1 MDNISLEKIIKCE
14 DVDQNLILDV
24 PESIGLK
31 ILNFIQ
37 NGDTDSQNLLL
48 ELLQD
53 MNDQMTLDESRK
65 LVMKVEGELHP
76 ATLLDFPCVIES
88 QKTMD
93 YKTFYKAGDISQML
107 YVHDA
112 TIERIEEIRDFN
124 PFKAKDTVFN
134 NIVWLN
140 DPDHKFKLKHGLTKS
155 TRDIRSKRF
164 KAKQRYDKD
173 ELGVVCKRLK
183 EIIDNGAAKF
193 EKNLLKVNDDT
204 SKFADNQ
211 SVTSNILK
219 SNYGEDS
226 EMKHNTNKQSTKI
239 SISTIPNG
247 STIHKGSI
255 TKSTVSNNVKKQ
267 RQPLI
272 KIKNSGSKIQ
282 IPSVIQQEELPLREE
297 ELKISAPVMEQK
309 EQSYNNVLKMS
320 LNTTAGD
327 INNEESPD
335 KEELIQQYRN
345 FKKDYDELK
354 LFLESN
360 PHDTEKAKH
369 KKKLKKHLKHLKLII
384 QGGAKENDEESN
396 N

>member
-31 ILNFIQ
+31 IINLIQ
-37 NGDTDSQNLLL
+37 NGDTESQNLLL

-65 LVMKVEGELHP
+65 LIMKVEGELHP

-107 YVHDA
+107 YVHEAKID
-112 TIERIEEIRDFN
+112 RIEEIRDFN

-164 KAKQRYDKD
+164 KAKQRYDKE

-193 EKNLLKVNDDT
+193 EKNLLKGYDET
-204 SKFADNQ
+204 SKLGDNQ
-211 SVTSNILK
+211 SVASNLLK
-219 SNYGEDS
+219 SHCGEDS
-226 EMKHNTNKQSTKI
+226 ELKQSATKQSAKI
-239 SISTIPNG
+239 SIPANPNT
-247 STIHKGSI
+247 SLISKGSV
-255 TKSTVSNNVKKQ
+255 TKVSSNSNSKKQ
-267 RQPLI
+267 RQPMI
-272 KIKNSGSKIQ
+272 KIKNSASKIQ
-282 IPSVIQQEELPLREE
+282 IPSNIQQEELPLREE
-297 ELKISAPVMEQK
+297 ELKITSYQEQK
-309 EQSYNNVLKMS
+309 EASNGQKNQA
-320 LNTTAGD
+320 NTSVAD
-327 INNEESPD
+327 INNEEIPD
-335 KEELIQQYRN
+335 KEELIQQYRT

-354 LFLESN
+354 LLIESN

-369 KKKLKKHLKHLKLII
+369 KKKLKKHLKHLKSII
-384 QGGAKENDEESN
+384 QGGIRENDDESN